1 MLIRAKRGTWD
12 HLLRPLG
19 ALWAYVVWLFT
30 GKGPL
35 SSLSVQVA
43 CFVRSD
49 DMRSV
54 DAHAFP
60 FL

>member
-12 HLLRPLG
+12 YVLRPLG
-19 ALWAYVVWLFT
+19 ALWAFAKWLLF

-35 SSLSVQVA
+35 ASLSVQVA

-49 DMRSV
+49 DKR
-54 DAHAFP
+54 
-60 FL
+60 